1 MKGKLM
7 RKTLML
13 VSSLGLMAGLTLWSH
28 AARGAAAQEQVA
40 GDWSA
45 KVRDTDKGKKL
56 WLELRSEAP
65 DKWRR
70 FNMSSSDYNLED
82 FTGFNPN
89 ANGATQF
96 ALSREAGDIV
106 FTGLV
111 SEGKGV
117 GDFRFTPNGAYLAAM
132 RNLGYDDINSDRLFA
147 LALHDVSTRFVQ
159 ETKAWGFDK
168 LPLDKLIAF
177 RIFKVDA
184 DFIREMR
191 DLGFKDLSPDKLIS
205 MKIHKVNAAFI
216 KDVEALGFK
225 DMGVDK
231 LVAMRIH
238 KVDREFIAKAQAL
251 GFNNLTIDQLITTR
265 HPARP

>member
-28 AARGAAAQEQVA
+28 AARGAAAQEQVS

-82 FTGFNPN
+82 FTGFNTN
-89 ANGATQF
+89 ANGNTQF
-96 ALSREAGDIV
+96 ALSREAGNIV

-132 RNLGYDDINSDRLFA
+132 RNLGYDDIKSDMQFA

-177 RIFKVDA
+177 RIFKVDDSSA
-184 DFIREMR
+184 CRAAASQDAQFRQV
-191 DLGFKDLSPDKLIS
+191 PDGS
-205 MKIHKVNAAFI
+205 
-216 KDVEALGFK
+216 
-225 DMGVDK
+225 
-231 LVAMRIH
+231 
-238 KVDREFIAKAQAL
+238 
-251 GFNNLTIDQLITTR
+251 
-265 HPARP
+265 